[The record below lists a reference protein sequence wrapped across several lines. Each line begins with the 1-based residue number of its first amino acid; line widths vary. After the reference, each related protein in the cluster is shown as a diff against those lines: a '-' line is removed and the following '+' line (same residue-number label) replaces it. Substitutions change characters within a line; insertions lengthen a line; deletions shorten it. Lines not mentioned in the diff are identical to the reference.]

1 MKWTK
6 GMDMGFRVGQTVYA
20 FGLECKV
27 SMIRPDSR
35 TYPVHVTFN
44 NGSTE
49 EFMLDGRLHEDHEA
63 PSLFHTPQT
72 YDIELPKYEPQE
84 GEVCWMY
91 VLGNEMPYLTE
102 MITINEYDYI
112 IKFYGD
118 VHKMVYKKN
127 HVTFKPFKG
136 ELP

>member
-27 SMIRPDSR
+27 SMRRPDSR

-63 PSLFHTPQT
+63 PLLFHTPQT

-84 GEVCWMY
+84 GEVVWMY
-91 VLGNEMPYLTE
+91 VNGNYHPYLVE
-102 MITINEYDYI
+102 FVKQDELYVNVI
-112 IKFYGD
+112 FYGSKAG
-118 VHKMVYKKN
+118 VTYN
-127 HVTFKPFKG
+127 SPQVTFKPFKG
-136 ELP
+136 EIP